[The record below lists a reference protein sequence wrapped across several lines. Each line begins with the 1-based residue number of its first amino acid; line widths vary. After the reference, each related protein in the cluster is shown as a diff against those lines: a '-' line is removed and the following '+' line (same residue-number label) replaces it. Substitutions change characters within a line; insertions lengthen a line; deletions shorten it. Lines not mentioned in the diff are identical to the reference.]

1 MRQSE
6 KTGVFFMK
14 GLFNQ
19 KQRVYLYILLTLF
32 SIGFTTQQAAD
43 YRIYVAAGRVM
54 IDEQANP
61 YSDDD
66 MVETEPDGKITPHAQ
81 YRYAPIFGIA
91 LYPTSLLP
99 KQLYIFLWLFLNAFL
114 LVKTLLLFRDFF
126 PKLLDNKRDFL
137 TISAIAFVLCIRLIG
152 QNFELGQT
160 TVILVFLSFYSLYL
174 SRKGQDV
181 IAGLMLSLAII
192 TKIMP
197 LVLIAYFVFRGNI
210 KTPLYTVIWTVI
222 LVFLP
227 AIFVGWEYNNYLIG
241 EWYGIINPANS
252 EYTLETKTG
261 IYNLSAFI
269 YAYFTE
275 MPDQRITGN
284 RSLASLSYEMAG
296 IITNIVRGSFILLTL
311 YFTKWSPFKKSIN
324 LKQLFWEFGYI
335 SFAFPLIFP
344 AQNKYSF
351 YYIFP
356 ALFYLSIYLY
366 QVKKEQGSYWKTKKS
381 ILIPII
387 IYFVLINLTSSNIIG
402 KALYDQTQYYKV
414 LTFGVLS
421 LLVAYAQVK
430 PSMLKSNT
438 EQ

>member
-1 MRQSE
+1 
-6 KTGVFFMK
+6 MK
-14 GLFNQ
+14 DIINS
-19 KQRVYLYILLTLF
+19 KQQVYLYLFLILF

-61 YSDDD
+61 YADED
-66 MVETEPDGKITPHAQ
+66 MVETEPDGIVTPHAQ

-91 LYPTSLLP
+91 LYPISLLP
-99 KQLYIFLWLFLNAFL
+99 KQFYIFLWLFFNAFL
-114 LVKTLLLFRDFF
+114 VVKTLVLFKDFF
-126 PKLLDNKRDFL
+126 PKLLDDKKAFL
-137 TISAIAFVLCIRLIG
+137 AISGIALFLCIRLIG

-160 TVILVFLSFYSLYL
+160 TIILVFLSFYSLYL
-174 SRKGQDV
+174 SKKNKD
-181 IAGLMLSLAII
+181 ILAGLMLSLAII

-197 LVLIAYFVFRGNI
+197 LVLIAYFVFRGNF
-210 KTPLYTVIWTVI
+210 KTPIYTVLWTVV
-222 LVFLP
+222 LVLLP
-227 AIFVGWEYNNYLIG
+227 TLFVGWEYNSYLVK
-241 EWYGIINPANS
+241 EWYGIINPSNS

-275 MPDQRITGN
+275 MPDDKISGN
-284 RSLASLSYEMAG
+284 RNIMSISYELAG
-296 IITNIVRGSFILLTL
+296 TITNVVRVLFVLITL
-311 YFTKWSPFKKSIN
+311 YFTKWTPFKK
-324 LKQLFWEFGYI
+324 LTDWKQLFWEFGYI

-366 QVKKEQGSYWKTKKS
+366 QVKKEQGSFWKVKKS

-387 IYFVLINLTSSNIIG
+387 IYFVLTNLTSSNIIG
-402 KALYDQTQYYKV
+402 KALYDQTQFFKIM
-414 LTFGVLS
+414 TFGIVA
-421 LLVAYAQVK
+421 LLIAYIQVK
-430 PSMLKSNT
+430 PSMLGPKST
-438 EQ
+438 ED

>member
-1 MRQSE
+1 
-6 KTGVFFMK
+6 MK
-14 GLFNQ
+14 DILNS
-19 KQRVYLYILLTLF
+19 KQQVYLYLFLILF

-61 YSDDD
+61 YADED
-66 MVETEPDGKITPHAQ
+66 MVETEPDGIVTPHAQ

-91 LYPTSLLP
+91 LYPISLLP
-99 KQLYIFLWLFLNAFL
+99 KQFYIFLWLFFNAFL
-114 LVKTLLLFRDFF
+114 VVKTLVLFKDFF
-126 PKLLDNKRDFL
+126 PKLLDDKKAFL
-137 TISAIAFVLCIRLIG
+137 AISGLALFLCIRLIG

-160 TVILVFLSFYSLYL
+160 TIILVFLSFYSLYL
-174 SRKGQDV
+174 SKKNKD
-181 IAGLMLSLAII
+181 ILAGLMLSLAII

-197 LVLIAYFVFRGNI
+197 LVLIAYFVFRGNF
-210 KTPLYTVIWTVI
+210 KTPIYTVLWTVV
-222 LVFLP
+222 LVLLP
-227 AIFVGWEYNNYLIG
+227 TLFVGWEYNSYLIK
-241 EWYGIINPANS
+241 EWYGIINPSNS

-275 MPDQRITGN
+275 MPDDKISGN
-284 RSLASLSYEMAG
+284 RNIMAISYELAG
-296 IITNIVRGSFILLTL
+296 TITNVVRVLFVLLTL
-311 YFTKWSPFKKSIN
+311 YFTKWTPFKK
-324 LKQLFWEFGYI
+324 LADWKQLFWEFGYI

-366 QVKKEQGSYWKTKKS
+366 QVKKEQGSFWKVKKS

-387 IYFVLINLTSSNIIG
+387 IYFVLTNLTSSNIIG
-402 KALYDQTQYYKV
+402 KALYDQTQFFKIM
-414 LTFGVLS
+414 TFGIVA
-421 LLVAYAQVK
+421 LLIAYIQVK
-430 PSMLKSNT
+430 PSMLDPKST
-438 EQ
+438 ED